1 MVNASVSGETTS
13 GGKNRLARALDQ
25 HKPSL
30 LILELGAND
39 GLRGLPL
46 AAARSNL
53 SAMIKAAQ
61 ASKARVLLVG
71 VQLPPNYGAAYT
83 TRFRDLYADLARE
96 HRTALVPF
104 LMDGVALDPS
114 LMQADGLHPNAAGQP
129 RLLDTVWKALKP
141 LL

>member
-1 MVNASVSGETTS
+1 MVS
-13 GGKNRLARALDQ
+13 
-25 HKPSL
+25 
-30 LILELGAND
+30 
-39 GLRGLPL
+39 
-46 AAARSNL
+46 AA
-53 SAMIKAAQ
+53 KAA
-61 ASKARVLLVG
+61 KARVLVVG

-104 LMDGVALDPS
+104 LMDGVALDPG

-129 RLLDTVWKALKP
+129 RLLDNVWKALKP